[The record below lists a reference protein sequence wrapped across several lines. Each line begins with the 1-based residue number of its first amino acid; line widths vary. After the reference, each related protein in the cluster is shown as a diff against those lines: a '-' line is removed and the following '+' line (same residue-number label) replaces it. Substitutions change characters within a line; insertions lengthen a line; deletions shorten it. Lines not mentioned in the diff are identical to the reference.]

1 MACACS
7 LLRVSYLDV
16 VFKLRGVDTE
26 IMYKQLTNVFLS
38 DVRLTILTLIRA
50 RMVDDCNR
58 IYAPYIVSH
67 SDVSVFI

>member
-1 MACACS
+1 MACAFY

-16 VFKLRGVDTE
+16 VFKLRGVHTE

-58 IYAPYIVSH
+58 IYTLYIVSH